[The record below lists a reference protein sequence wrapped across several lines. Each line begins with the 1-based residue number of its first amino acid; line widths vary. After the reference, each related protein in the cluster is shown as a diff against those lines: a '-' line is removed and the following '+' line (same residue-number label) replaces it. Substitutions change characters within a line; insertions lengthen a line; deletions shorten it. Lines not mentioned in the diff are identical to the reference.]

1 MAPQVRKR
9 GRDFGGGP
17 CVACPRGSKALGRD
31 AGAFALERAR
41 RTLADG
47 RAVNWAELALE
58 LGYLYQA
65 HFIEGF
71 KALVGVAPATYA
83 KGIPL
88 TTS

>member
-1 MAPQVRKR
+1 MTPQIHKR

-17 CVACPRGSKALGRD
+17 CVACPRDSKALGCN
-31 AGAFALERAR
+31 AGAFALERAHW
-41 RTLADG
+41 TLADG
-47 RAVNWAELALE
+47 GAVNWAELALE

-83 KGIPL
+83 KGIPS
-88 TTS
+88 TTW